1 MILPFEEMPIESRL
15 WIFQSNRVFSDLELK
30 EIEES
35 LNIFL
40 RNWKAHGKNLTSGFK
55 IHYKRFII
63 ITIDESSYSATGCSI
78 DSCVHFI
85 QSLEKKYKVDL
96 LDKMNVTFKQG
107 DFISY
112 KSIDDFKK
120 MIKNKSVSKKTIVF
134 NNMVVNIADY
144 LENWEVPAHKSWHN
158 RYFK

>member
-40 RNWKAHGKNLTSGFK
+40 RNWKSHGKNLTSGFK
-55 IHYKRFII
+55 IHYKRFIFI
-63 ITIDESSYSATGCSI
+63 SIDESSYSATGCSI

-96 LDKMNVTFKQG
+96 LDKMNVTFKHG
-107 DFISY
+107 DYISY
-112 KSIDDFKK
+112 KSIDDFKE

-134 NNMVVNIADY
+134 NNMVINIADY
-144 LENWEVPAHKSWHN
+144 LENWEVPAYKSWHN

>member
-1 MILPFEEMPIESRL
+1 MVLKFSEIPIESRL

-40 RNWKAHGKNLTSGFK
+40 RNWTAHGKILISGFK
-55 IHYKRFII
+55 INYKRFII
-63 ITIDESSYSATGCSI
+63 IAIDESSHSATGCSI

-96 LDKMNVTFKQG
+96 LDKMNITFKQG
-107 DFISY
+107 DYISY
-112 KSIDDFKK
+112 KSIDEFKK

-134 NNMVVNIADY
+134 NNMVVNIADF
-144 LENWEVPAHKSWHN
+144 LENWEVPAYKSWHN

>member
-15 WIFQSNRVFSDLELK
+15 WIFQSNRTLTEIELK
-30 EIEES
+30 EIGNA

-40 RNWKAHGKNLTSGFK
+40 RNWTAHGKKLISGFQ
-55 IHYKRFII
+55 INYKRFII
-63 ITIDESSYSATGCSI
+63 IAIDESSHSATGCSI

-96 LDKMNVTFKQG
+96 LDKMNITFKQG
-107 DFISY
+107 DYISY
-112 KSIDDFKK
+112 KSIDEFKK

-134 NNMVVNIADY
+134 NNMVVNIADF
-144 LENWEVPAHKSWHN
+144 LENWEVPAYKSWHN

>member
-1 MILPFEEMPIESRL
+1 MILTLKEMSINSRV
-15 WIFQSNRVFSDLELK
+15 WIFQSNRSFTDSEHK
-30 EIEES
+30 EIEEA

-40 RNWKAHGKNLTSGFK
+40 RNWTAHGKKLISGFE
-55 IHYKRFII
+55 INYKRFII
-63 ITIDESSYSATGCSI
+63 IAIDESSHSATGCSI
-78 DSCVHFI
+78 DRYVHFI
-85 QSLEKKYKVDL
+85 QNLEKKYKVDL

-107 DFISY
+107 DYISY

-144 LENWEVPAHKSWHN
+144 LENWEVPAYKSWHN

>member
-1 MILPFEEMPIESRL
+1 MVLKFSEMPVESRL

-40 RNWKAHGKNLTSGFK
+40 RNWTAHSKKLISGLK

-63 ITIDESSYSATGCSI
+63 IAIDESSHSATGCSI

-96 LDKMNVTFKQG
+96 LDKMNITFKQG
-107 DFISY
+107 DYITY
-112 KSIDDFKK
+112 KSIDEFKK

-134 NNMVVNIADY
+134 NNMVVNIADF
-144 LENWEVPAHKSWHN
+144 LENWEVPAYKSWHN

>member
-15 WIFQSNRVFSDLELK
+15 WIFQSNRVFSDLELQ

-40 RNWKAHGKNLTSGFK
+40 RNWKAHGKNLTCGFK

-63 ITIDESSYSATGCSI
+63 ITVDESSYSASGCSI

-112 KSIDDFKK
+112 KSINDFKK

>member
-1 MILPFEEMPIESRL
+1 MVLKFSEIPIESRL

-40 RNWKAHGKNLTSGFK
+40 RNWTAHGKKLISGFK
-55 IHYKRFII
+55 INYKRFITI
-63 ITIDESSYSATGCSI
+63 AIDESSHSATGCSI

-96 LDKMNVTFKQG
+96 LDKMNITFKQG
-107 DFISY
+107 DYISY
-112 KSIDDFKK
+112 KSIDEFKK

-134 NNMVVNIADY
+134 NNMVVNIADF
-144 LENWEVPAHKSWHN
+144 LENWEVPAYKSWHN

>member
-1 MILPFEEMPIESRL
+1 MVLEFSEMPIESRL
-15 WIFQSNRVFSDLELK
+15 WIFQSNRVFSDSELK

-35 LNIFL
+35 LHIFL
-40 RNWKAHGKNLTSGFK
+40 RNWKAHGKNLTSAFK

-63 ITIDESSYSATGCSI
+63 ITIDESSYSASGCSI
-78 DSCVHFI
+78 DSCIHFI

-107 DFISY
+107 EYISY
-112 KSIDDFKK
+112 KTIDDFKK

-144 LENWEVPAHKSWHN
+144 LENWEVPAYKSWHN

>member
-1 MILPFEEMPIESRL
+1 MVLKFSEIPIESRL

-40 RNWKAHGKNLTSGFK
+40 RNWTAHGKKLISGFK
-55 IHYKRFII
+55 INYKRFII
-63 ITIDESSYSATGCSI
+63 IAIDESSHSATGCSI

-96 LDKMNVTFKQG
+96 LDKMNITFKQG
-107 DFISY
+107 DYISY
-112 KSIDDFKK
+112 KSIDEFKK

-134 NNMVVNIADY
+134 NNMVVNIADF
-144 LENWEVPAHKSWHN
+144 LENWEVPAYKSWHN